1 MFWAPFRG
9 WVAWLRRTRN
19 PDDPKRGP
27 DQDVL
32 EAAIEVVVGST
43 PRERRGEVR
52 AYVEKAA
59 GLTSLFELD
68 VRIHWRY
75 VFRGKDH
82 DVARL
87 LAAFQAFLDRNI
99 DCVDSPDFP
108 SHNYSP
114 SVADD

>member
-9 WVAWLRRTRN
+9 WVAWLRYGRN
-19 PDDPKRGP
+19 PGDPKRGP
-27 DQDVL
+27 DHDVL
-32 EAAIEVVVGST
+32 EAAIEAVVRST

-52 AYVEKAA
+52 AYVENAT
-59 GLTSLFELD
+59 GLASLFELD
-68 VRIHWRY
+68 FRVHWRY

-87 LAAFQAFLDRNI
+87 LAAFQAFLDGNI

-114 SVADD
+114 SVADN

>member
-9 WVAWLRRTRN
+9 WVAWLRRARIPHDLKR
-19 PDDPKRGP
+19 PDDEM
-27 DQDVL
+27 L

-43 PRERRGEVR
+43 PRERRCEVR

-59 GLTSLFELD
+59 GLTSVFELD